1 MSIETIIVQVE
12 QPTVVVRTG
21 VPGPEGPPG
30 TAEGDV
36 AGPAASIDGEL
47 PVFDGGTGKR
57 LKRGTYTL
65 ATLLA
70 TARDRATH
78 TGTQLAATIS
88 DFAAGVGALLSWSA
102 ISGKPT
108 TFDPTAHKSSH
119 ATGGSDAL
127 TAADIGAASAT
138 HKSSHATGGS
148 DALTAADIGAAAA
161 SHTHALSA
169 LTQSGAI
176 TGQAVVWNG
185 TAWAPATI
193 SAGLPV
199 AYTAASGVVPI
210 DITAHSSGTTGF
222 RLARGSNLRMELG
235 VTADIPQLRL
245 QDAYSSSGGLLI
257 QTVYGSPAFFVNG
270 TRVLDL
276 STAAAMFGGVS
287 AITVGNAF
295 GAGATYEVCAPTG
308 DYGYASLNLR
318 VRGGAGQASATS
330 AARHGGSLALEGGA
344 AGTFAGQAG
353 NGGDVTIRGGAPTGG
368 GTRGRVFV
376 LDLPHV

>member
-21 VPGPEGPPG
+21 VPGPEGPAG

-36 AGPAASIDGEL
+36 AGPAASTDGEL
-47 PVFDGGTGKR
+47 PVFDGTTGKR
-57 LKRGTYTL
+57 LRRGTYTL

-88 DFAAGVGALLSWSA
+88 DLAATVSA
-102 ISGKPT
+102 WLTWGNIGGKPS
-108 TFDPTAHKSSH
+108 TFEPTAHKASH

-127 TAADIGAASAT
+127 TAS
-138 HKSSHATGGS
+138 
-148 DALTAADIGAAAA
+148 DIGAAAA

-295 GAGATYEVCAPTG
+295 GAGATYEVCAPAG

-318 VRGGAGQASATS
+318 VRGGAGQASATA

-344 AGTFAGQAG
+344 AGTYAGQAG

-376 LDLPHV
+376 LDLPTSDPHVAGQLWLSGSTPQISAG

>member
-47 PVFDGGTGKR
+47 PVFDGTTGKR

-88 DFAAGVGALLSWSA
+88 DFAAAVGALLSWSA

-127 TAADIGAASAT
+127 TAS
-138 HKSSHATGGS
+138 
-148 DALTAADIGAAAA
+148 DIGAAAA

-169 LTQSGAI
+169 LTASGAS
-176 TGQAVVWNG
+176 TGQVPVWNG
-185 TAWAPATI
+185 SAWVATT
-193 SAGLPV
+193 L
-199 AYTAASGVVPI
+199 ASGGSPGGSGAELQYRSGSSTFGAVAGSHYDPVTGRVAIGAGTSPAAVMHLAADSASEPVLCLDMASSATAYPFQLRAAGGQERI
-210 DITAHSSGTTGF
+210 SITPAGMIRVLGSGGSGTYGMEVYTDNGSTLYG
-222 RLARGSNLRMELG
+222 RLRTLA
-235 VTADIPQLRL
+235 V
-245 QDAYSSSGGLLI
+245 
-257 QTVYGSPAFFVNG
+257 
-270 TRVLDL
+270 
-276 STAAAMFGGVS
+276 
-287 AITVGNAF
+287 
-295 GAGATYEVCAPTG
+295 
-308 DYGYASLNLR
+308 
-318 VRGGAGQASATS
+318 AGQACMTLESQYSIALVLAAGNFVILSNLPTSAT
-330 AARHGGSLALEGGA
+330 GLPTGALYDD
-344 AGTFAGQAG
+344 AGT
-353 NGGDVTIRGGAPTGG
+353 IKRK
-368 GTRGRVFV
+368 
-376 LDLPHV
+376 